1 MNQEAIKLNPSSI
14 MNVPLKSY
22 ADDFVFVVNG
32 EEFKTSRLISDLLS
46 PKICRMHSNDPTISS
61 FVINTT
67 NCGNFSHIL
76 DLLEFKEI
84 KIQDNEFPFILEI
97 IEILDNESIEY
108 LMKDNLKEP
117 TVDNV
122 FSLIKQHEKFSKFY
136 SKCLLTEI
144 NFVSM
149 NFSELF
155 DTKKEDLTQLDIST
169 LEQIIGN
176 EKLQLTDEDQLLR
189 FINELYLRDSKY
201 SILYDHVFFLNA
213 SSDAI
218 SEFVDVYDINDI
230 TNSTWKKISLRLK
243 EEITTKDTQSN
254 TNRYKNIRSKK
265 ESGIEFADS
274 GQNKFDGIINYLKN
288 KSNNKIENEIDFTSS
303 SIFCNIK
310 VNYPINVSLFNDEK
324 NRFISNDEPN
334 SWINLYFKN
343 NQVIP
348 TKYTIKTGNQNYMGS
363 RHLKSWV
370 LEGSTDNQNYEILDE
385 ENNCSYLNNSGAVYT
400 FTIKNQT
407 SKKYRSIRIKSTGID
422 WGNSNYLIIDSMEIF
437 GKLI

>member
-136 SKCLLTEI
+136 SKCLSL
-144 NFVSM
+144 
-149 NFSELF
+149 
-155 DTKKEDLTQLDIST
+155 DTQLT
-169 LEQIIGN
+169 
-176 EKLQLTDEDQLLR
+176 R
-189 FINELYLRDSKY
+189 CR
-201 SILYDHVFFLNA
+201 VF
-213 SSDAI
+213 
-218 SEFVDVYDINDI
+218 
-230 TNSTWKKISLRLK
+230 
-243 EEITTKDTQSN
+243 Q
-254 TNRYKNIRSKK
+254 
-265 ESGIEFADS
+265 
-274 GQNKFDGIINYLKN
+274 
-288 KSNNKIENEIDFTSS
+288 
-303 SIFCNIK
+303 
-310 VNYPINVSLFNDEK
+310 
-324 NRFISNDEPN
+324 
-334 SWINLYFKN
+334 
-343 NQVIP
+343 
-348 TKYTIKTGNQNYMGS
+348 
-363 RHLKSWV
+363 
-370 LEGSTDNQNYEILDE
+370 
-385 ENNCSYLNNSGAVYT
+385 
-400 FTIKNQT
+400 
-407 SKKYRSIRIKSTGID
+407 
-422 WGNSNYLIIDSMEIF
+422 
-437 GKLI
+437 